1 MKLTCKNVLHSLITS
16 YMRRCLTF
24 VKEHPFWEKYPLWLC
39 VVVLVVIWFVASF
52 LITICFGAATRGL
65 AYLLALPLVTVGL
78 YLAYERT
85 QSLKKQN
92 KTDGDRLLAET
103 FARSI
108 ELLGH
113 RKEAV
118 RQGAIY
124 ALGKIAED
132 NHSELTAIINTLC
145 AFIRHNR
152 LNSQLIAKQGN
163 TSKSE
168 EYDVSEHLP
177 IDIDAA
183 VRTIAKLTQSLNS
196 EDDDK
201 SKNKKYDLSN
211 THLFLADFS
220 NAKLVDFNLSDSYF
234 LDCIFENTNFSN
246 SNLVS
251 SVFHR
256 SDFEKA
262 TFDTKTEVK
271 STDFSKAE
279 NLTRE
284 MLEEAEGDRKTT
296 KLPKGMEIPVS
307 WPSP

>member
-1 MKLTCKNVLHSLITS
+1 MFLCKNVLHSLIIS
-16 YMRRCLTF
+16 YMHRCLTF
-24 VKEHPFWEKYPLWLC
+24 VKAHPFWKKYPLWLC
-39 VVVLVVIWFVASF
+39 VLALALIWFVLAVLLTLGFRES
-52 LITICFGAATRGL
+52 TRGL
-65 AYLLALPLVTVGL
+65 AYLLAFPLVVAGL

-163 TSKSE
+163 TSRSE

-220 NAKLVDFNLSDSYF
+220 NAKLVNFNLSDSYF

-262 TFDTKTEVK
+262 TFDERTDIMKA
-271 STDFSKAE
+271 DFSKTE
-279 NLTRE
+279 NLDE
-284 MLEEAEGDRKTT
+284 GIEEAQKDEET
-296 KLPKGMEIPVS
+296 KFPEHNKPVARRAGK
-307 WPSP
+307 PA